1 MSKPITAARETTQ
14 RGGLAGAVGLGVII
28 PAPGADPLDPE
39 GTGWMGPDG
48 YKLEGPVCAGVTRSG
63 ERACDGDPAA
73 VPDGDGRFMWG
84 PDSFPFT
91 ITAALGC
98 STFSGDTDLERW
110 HEDTDRKLEM
120 CQWNDIAEELWTGEV
135 ARTEGWEN
143 RFLASTEA
151 VTLTPDG
158 PVNPVEAFATIEDN
172 LATCTC
178 GGPHLIHV
186 PYKWVAYLMN
196 LSLVTRVGDRLFTGN
211 GSLVIADQGYPG
223 TGPGAYD
230 LNPQTADLIPPA
242 GTSWIYGTSALSARL
257 GPVDHPQTQI
267 AQTIDYRT
275 NRQEVR
281 STRLA
286 AISWLCCHFA
296 ANVDFCSGAPS

>member
-28 PAPGADPLDPE
+28 PSSGGDPLDPS
-39 GTGWMGPDG
+39 GTGWMGPEG
-48 YKLEGPVCAGVTRSG
+48 YRLEGLACGGVSRSG
-63 ERACDGDPAA
+63 ETACDDDPAP
-73 VPDGDGRFMWG
+73 VPDGDGRYAWG

-91 ITAALGC
+91 VTAAIGC

-120 CQWNDIAEELWTGEV
+120 CQWGDIAEELWTGSV
-135 ARTEGWEN
+135 AQEKGWDN
-143 RFLASTEA
+143 RFLADEHS
-151 VTLTPDG
+151 VVVTPDG
-158 PVNPVEAFATIEDN
+158 PVRAVEAFAALEDN
-172 LATCTC
+172 LALCTC

-186 PYKWVAYLMN
+186 PYKWVAYLTN
-196 LSLVTRVGDRLFTGN
+196 LSLVTRVGERLFTGN
-211 GSLVIADQGYPG
+211 GSLVIADRGYPG
-223 TGPGAYD
+223 SGPSA
-230 LNPQTADLIPPA
+230 PEEAPAA
-242 GTSWIYGTSALSARL
+242 GTSWIYGTSVLSARL
-257 GPVDHPQTQI
+257 GPVEHPQTRIQE
-267 AQTIDYRT
+267 TIDYKT

-296 ANVDFCSGAPS
+296 AHVRFC